1 MRLCLVRPTLFSRGR
16 QPRLLSA
23 ILALALIGF
32 VAPTFVPSATP
43 AHAANQLQVRVGPNG
58 VVDDLT
64 PADVNGVRYMAGRF
78 TAFDAVDTGNA
89 ALVDGTTA
97 AVDMTMPK
105 IVGTSV
111 KTIISDGNGGYY
123 MGGTFTTVGGVARR
137 NAAHIN
143 ADGTVDANWNPS
155 PNGEVNTL
163 LLVGSTVYMG
173 GAFGQVGGL
182 TRNFLA
188 SVTTSGAMTTWAPQ
202 VSGSGAYVNAM
213 IEISGIIYF
222 VGKFT
227 TVEGS
232 SRTGAAALNSTGTLQ
247 NWNPSLDVYA
257 WAIVTDGTTIYLGGA
272 FGSAGGSNTRK
283 NLAAFDTA
291 GNLLTWNPNTSLA
304 SGVNTLALSGSD
316 IYVGGLFSSMGGSSR
331 KNLAAFS
338 TTGTGTLRTWAPST
352 SGEVTSLAVSGSTI
366 YASGIF
372 TVVNTST
379 RFGFAALDTS
389 GVVQSWNVNST
400 SQLGYALLVSGS
412 NIFVGGNMQYA
423 GGTTRNGLAAI
434 GTDNALTSWAPAAA
448 GSVGN
453 IILSGTTVYVGG
465 AFTNINGVARNR
477 LAAIDTSG
485 TLLSWN
491 PNANNEVLAMELSG
505 TTMYVGGR
513 FTTVAGLSRTQLAAI
528 DVTAT
533 ATVLSTFNVTLTATW
548 VTTIRVVNGIVY
560 FGGDFTAVGAS
571 TRNNVAAVD
580 SSGVLQTWNPNP
592 NSTVYSLAETNGVIY
607 MGGLFSSVGGVARTS
622 IAAIDTAGVLQSWNP
637 VLVSAVYT
645 ISTNGTHVVI
655 GGIFTG
661 VNGSSRKSIA
671 VVETDGTL
679 LAVNPSLTNSRG
691 TAQVNAI
698 VAEANSAYFVGDF
711 TSIGSL
717 ALPSTGAL
725 NYDATLNQWNVTV
738 SATTTTTLAP
748 NAQTIT
754 FSALADRVYGVSPF
768 TVSATASSNLTVT
781 FSSTT
786 PLVCTIATTTVTIL
800 NVGTCTVQADQA
812 GQVGATTWLAAPS
825 VTQSFTVTT
834 KPLTM
839 TGAVGI
845 PRDYNGS
852 STATVNFSAAQLSGI
867 VGSDN
872 VGFSTSAYAAI
883 FSSPAAGASK
893 AISVSGVT
901 LTGTEASRYTL
912 TQPTV
917 SASINGA
924 PVTVTAATISVPYG
938 TTFSSSF
945 TNTTL
950 VGSDAIGQM
959 VYTYAGTGGTSYT
972 ASTTKPTAVGTYSI
986 TPSGAGFTSGTAS
999 NYLLSYTAST
1009 LTISAASS
1017 TISFASLAD
1026 RIYGVAPIT
1035 LSATASSG
1043 LTVSFAST
1051 TTNVCTVSST
1061 TLTVINIG
1069 VCTVEASQSGNSSY
1083 LAASTVSRSFT
1094 IATKQISLTGVVGVN
1109 KNYDTTDNAN
1119 VNFGSAQL
1127 SGVESGDTVT
1137 FSTTSATATFSSV
1150 AAGAGKNI
1158 TVSGITLTGTHG
1170 ARYVL
1175 ATPTATATI
1184 STVTA
1189 SISLN
1194 PTSLYAGSQFTHTYN
1209 SSGFVGNE
1217 TVTSMTYT
1225 YQGTGSTNYNASTT
1239 APNVVGTYSVTPS
1252 AVVLS
1257 SGAASNYVITYTGS
1271 TLTIMAP
1278 TTTTTIPV
1286 DDGESAVGGNV
1297 SLNQSPGI
1305 VNVTTTFGFLLTD
1318 AGALVPQIKM
1328 RLYIGP
1334 INLKLSSTY
1343 KVAGKKKTYKC
1354 TYKTFGS
1361 TTKRPQVWTTYSPK
1375 SKCTIPAVL
1384 LTEVRAGRAVIKAT
1398 GKITRFWSLNKS
1410 PKRPDGSKINSRLIN
1425 VTIKN

>member
-1 MRLCLVRPTLFSRGR
+1 MRHFLVRQFLLSRGR

-23 ILALALIGF
+23 VLALALIGF
-32 VAPTFVPSATP
+32 VAPTFVPSVTP
-43 AHAANQLQVRVGPNG
+43 VLAANQLQVRLGPNG
-58 VVDDLT
+58 AVDDLT
-64 PADVNGVRYMAGRF
+64 PPDANGVRYMGGKF

-97 AVDMTMPK
+97 TVDMTMPK
-105 IVGTSV
+105 IVGTTV
-111 KTIISDGNGGYY
+111 KTIISDGSGGYY
-123 MGGTFTTVGGVARR
+123 IGGTFTTVGGVARR

-155 PNGEVNTL
+155 PNLEVNTL

-173 GAFGQVGGL
+173 GSFTQVGGL
-182 TRNFLA
+182 NRNFLA

-202 VSGSGAYVNAM
+202 VVGSGAYVNAM
-213 IEISGIIYF
+213 IEIGGIIYF

-291 GNLLTWNPNTSLA
+291 GNLLTWNPNTALVS
-304 SGVNTLALSGSD
+304 SVNTLALSGSD
-316 IYVGGLFSSMGGSSR
+316 IYVGGVFTTIGGSSR

-338 TTGTGTLRTWAPST
+338 TTGTGTLRTWAPTT
-352 SGEVTSLAVSGSTI
+352 SGEVFSLAVSGSTI
-366 YASGIF
+366 YVSGIF
-372 TVVNTST
+372 SAVNTST
-379 RFGFAALDTS
+379 RLGFAALDTS
-389 GVVQSWNVNST
+389 GVVQSWNVNAT
-400 SQLGYALLVSGS
+400 SSVGYALLVSGS
-412 NIFVGGNMQYA
+412 NIFVGGNLQYA
-423 GGTTRNGLAAI
+423 GGITRNGLAAI
-434 GTDNALTSWAPAAA
+434 GTDNALTNWAPAA
-448 GSVGN
+448 GGYVSSVVLSGN
-453 IILSGTTVYVGG
+453 IVYVGG
-465 AFTNINGVARNR
+465 SFTFVNGVARNR

-491 PNANNEVLAMELSG
+491 PNANNEVFGMELSG

-513 FTTVAGLSRTQLAAI
+513 FTTVAGVSRTQIAAL

-533 ATVLSTFNVTLTATW
+533 ATALSTFNVTLTGSW
-548 VTTIRVVNGIVY
+548 VQSIRVANGIVY
-560 FGGDFTAVGAS
+560 FGGEFTAVGAS
-571 TRNNVAAVD
+571 TRNYVAAVD
-580 SSGVLQTWNPNP
+580 TSGVLQTWNPNP
-592 NSTVYSLAETNGVIY
+592 NAGVYAVTELNGIIY
-607 MGGLFSSVGGVARTS
+607 FGGVFSSVGGTARGGAAAVDTS
-622 IAAIDTAGVLQSWNP
+622 GVLQPWNP
-637 VLVSAVYT
+637 ATTTVYA
-645 ISTNGTHVVI
+645 IAAYGTHVLI
-655 GGIFTG
+655 GGSFTG
-661 VNGSSRKSIA
+661 VKSTARKAIA

-679 LAVNPSLTNSRG
+679 HAVNPNLTNTRG

-711 TSIGSL
+711 TNVGSL
-717 ALPSTGAL
+717 ALPCTGAL
-725 NYDATLNQWNVTV
+725 NYDSTLNQWSVTV

-754 FSALADRVYGVSPF
+754 FASLADRVYGVAPF
-768 TVSATASSNLTVT
+768 SVSATATSNLTVT

-786 PLVCTIATTTVTIL
+786 PLVCTVATTTVTII

-839 TGAVGI
+839 TGAVGV
-845 PRDYNGS
+845 PRDYNGF

-872 VGFSTSAYAAI
+872 VGFSTSSYAAI

-901 LTGTEASRYTL
+901 LTGTDASRYTL

-917 SASINGA
+917 SATISGA
-924 PVTVTAATISVPYG
+924 SATITAGTISVPYG
-938 TTFSSSF
+938 TSFSSSF
-945 TNTTL
+945 TNTPL

-986 TPSGAGFTSGTAS
+986 TPSGAVFTTGSAS
-999 NYLLSYTAST
+999 NYLLAYTAST
-1009 LTISAASS
+1009 LTISAQSS
-1017 TISFASLAD
+1017 TITFASLAD
-1026 RIYGVAPIT
+1026 RIYGIAPIT

-1043 LTVSFAST
+1043 LTVSFSST
-1051 TTNVCTVSST
+1051 TPSVCTVNST

-1069 VCTVEASQSGNSSY
+1069 VCTVEASQSGNSNY

-1094 IATKQISLTGVVGVN
+1094 IATKQISLTGIAGVD
-1109 KNYDTTDNAN
+1109 KNYDATLTAS
-1119 VNFGSAQL
+1119 VNYGSAQL
-1127 SGVESGDTVT
+1127 SGVEAGDTVT
-1137 FSTTSATATFSSV
+1137 FSTTNASAAFATTT
-1150 AAGAGKNI
+1150 AGAGKSI
-1158 TVSGITLTGTHG
+1158 SISGIVLGG
-1170 ARYVL
+1170 SEASRYVL
-1175 ATPTATATI
+1175 ATPSATATI
-1184 STVTA
+1184 NTVAA

-1194 PTSLYAGSQFTHTYN
+1194 PSSMYAGSPLVHTYS
-1209 SSGFVGNE
+1209 SSGFVGSDAIS
-1217 TVTSMTYT
+1217 SMTYT
-1225 YQGTGSTNYNASTT
+1225 YQGTGSTTYNASTT
-1239 APNVVGTYSVTPS
+1239 TPNVVGTYSVTPS

-1257 SGAASNYVITYTGS
+1257 SGASSSYVITYTGS

-1278 TTTTTIPV
+1278 TTTTTVPV

-1361 TTKRPQVWTTYSPK
+1361 TKKRPQEWTTYSPK
-1375 SKCTIPAVL
+1375 SKCVIPAAL
-1384 LTEVRAGRAVIKAT
+1384 LAEVRAGRAVIKAT